1 MPKFINT
8 LYDIVQ
14 SEKEER
20 PRAIRDTGNYRQG
33 DRYSHHKV
41 DINLHWATIAQAARH
56 KKVKRFL
63 TDDGKANSNTVVS
76 NDGNRAVQGMPTA
89 GKKRVRGNVNVLS
102 FQQYQMLKE
111 NYSREG

>member
-20 PRAIRDTGNYRQG
+20 PRAIRDTGNYRQA

-41 DINLHWATIAQAARH
+41 DINLHWTTIAQEARR

-76 NDGNRAVQGMPTA
+76 NDGNRAVQRTPTA
-89 GKKRVRGNVNVLS
+89 GKKTGQRKRKRAELS
-102 FQQYQMLKE
+102 TIPNAKRKL
-111 NYSREG
+111 

>member
-20 PRAIRDTGNYRQG
+20 PRAIRDTGNYRQA

-41 DINLHWATIAQAARH
+41 DINLHWTTIAQEARR
-56 KKVKRFL
+56 KKSEAFPYK
-63 TDDGKANSNTVVS
+63 
-76 NDGNRAVQGMPTA
+76 
-89 GKKRVRGNVNVLS
+89 
-102 FQQYQMLKE
+102 
-111 NYSREG
+111 

>member
-1 MPKFINT
+1 MTSYKVKKKKDQERYETPETIDKPTGIVIT
-8 LYDIVQ
+8 TWTSTCTGPLLHRKLDI
-14 SEKEER
+14 
-20 PRAIRDTGNYRQG
+20 
-33 DRYSHHKV
+33 
-41 DINLHWATIAQAARH
+41 

-76 NDGNRAVQGMPTA
+76 NDGNRAVRGTPTA
-89 GKKRVRGNVNVLS
+89 GKKRFRGNVNVLS

>member
-1 MPKFINT
+1 MTSYKVKKKKDQERYETPETIDKPT
-8 LYDIVQ
+8 GIVITKWT
-14 SEKEER
+14 STC
-20 PRAIRDTGNYRQG
+20 TGPL
-33 DRYSHHKV
+33 
-41 DINLHWATIAQAARH
+41 LHR
-56 KKVKRFL
+56 KRFL

-76 NDGNRAVQGMPTA
+76 NDGNRAVQRTPTA